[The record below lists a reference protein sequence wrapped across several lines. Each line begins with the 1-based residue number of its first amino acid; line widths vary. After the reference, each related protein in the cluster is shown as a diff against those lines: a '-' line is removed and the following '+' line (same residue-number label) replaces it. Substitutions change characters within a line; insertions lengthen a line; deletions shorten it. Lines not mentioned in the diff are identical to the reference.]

1 MAAGVA
7 DFIEVY
13 DDALDRAS
21 CAAIV
26 ERLRAAPR
34 HAPAAC

>member
-1 MAAGVA
+1 MAPGVA
-7 DFIEVY
+7 DFIQVH
-13 DDALDRAS
+13 DDALGRAS

-34 HAPAAC
+34 